1 MVLIRYNEKGRH
13 KTDWYNTQLPK
24 EREIE
29 KRIQLSYNKLKKF
42 ICDRINKVCATK
54 ATID

>member
-29 KRIQLSYNKLKKF
+29 KRIQLSYTE
-42 ICDRINKVCATK
+42 IS
-54 ATID
+54 